1 VGRVGVV
8 GEEGKIVAKEKKAK
22 PPKVEKVPSRG
33 RSKPGILPEEELD
46 KLLGPRQVPRTDPS
60 VDSSDQA
67 AADAK
72 LIDDAYN
79 KD

>member
-1 VGRVGVV
+1 M
-8 GEEGKIVAKEKKAK
+8 AKEKKAK
-22 PPKVEKVPSRG
+22 APKQEKQKGRG
-33 RSKPGILPEEELD
+33 SGGTLSEEELGKIMD
-46 KLLGPRQVPRTDPS
+46 RRKQPRPDPG